1 MLWLRGTYTGRI
13 RIAATFLP
21 DIDIACAHGSTLVG
35 IEAPVDDGQKTAVDA
50 MEYDVCVADRP
61 HTDTGEGRLLHG
73 EQSGGGE
80 GYIGC
85 Q

>member
-1 MLWLRGTYTGRI
+1 MFVKANAVTSL
-13 RIAATFLP
+13 AA
-21 DIDIACAHGSTLVG
+21 SLVG
-35 IEAPVDDGQKTAVDA
+35 VEAPIDDWQKTAVDA

-73 EQSGGGE
+73 EQSGGGG
-80 GYIGC
+80 GYIGR